1 MGGDQIYFDSIW
13 EDIKALR
20 QWVALPR
27 QAQLEFKVTKALER
41 EIEAY
46 YFGLY
51 KQRWL
56 PGERKPWSSPTAALD
71 ASAAMA
77 SMPTIMM
84 WADHDNVAEIGSAA
98 GRERRGEDG
107 KIVG

>member
-27 QAQLEFKVTKALER
+27 QAQLEFKVTKELER

-71 ASAAMA
+71 ARSE
-77 SMPTIMM
+77 
-84 WADHDNVAEIGSAA
+84 VL
-98 GRERRGEDG
+98 RVG
-107 KIVG
+107 KECVSRCSSGCVTYHLQNK